1 MKLENQLARELD
13 LEPRYLYIAT
23 AATLEA
29 LLPPGVKW
37 QSFPAK
43 YKKMGPTPT
52 LFCEAGEHLSSWT
65 AQFEGD
71 LATGAE
77 IWAIRKIWDAK
88 RLAGH
93 IIRADVAAAVDAA
106 GRAREQQ
113 HLLYEAIN
121 RSAKNHP
128 KFFAK
133 FQTNLTELLR
143 DVAMADLAD
152 TLGGR
157 RHG

>member
-1 MKLENQLARELD
+1 MTLETQLARELD

-23 AATLEA
+23 AATLEV

-37 QSFPAK
+37 QSYPAK

-52 LFCEAGEHLSSWT
+52 LFCEAVEHLYSWT

-106 GRAREQQ
+106 GRSREQQ

-121 RSAKNHP
+121 RSAK
-128 KFFAK
+128 KSSK
-133 FQTNLTELLR
+133 VLR
-143 DVAMADLAD
+143 
-152 TLGGR
+152 
-157 RHG
+157 